1 MLLSY
6 RSQGIP
12 WSRESSWVRT
22 WIPGAIFPYEW
33 VGNYLL
39 APKSWFLSLL
49 LEFMIDFLNAL
60 KVKQWSNQ
68 EIKKKNRICFWGK
81 TCITFPKIETLKYSF
96 GPIKLARLSRISSE
110 SCRWSRHNSDH
121 EILYKVACFLNWTKI
136 RPLLHLIN
144 WQILLRFISVVL
156 LTTGNHRDNQ
166 SHHCFDIKTEYY
178 WTWFLIIYFSLFV
191 LVEMP
196 LKICLRRLKLC
207 HFQSIWIFASFA
219 SFLAQGCTRTNSIEN
234 YKLLGH
240 TITSQVEKDIWS
252 CFQLCKSNVKCQSI
266 NYNAEKSICELN
278 NRTKNGNEVR
288 FVPSDGN
295 VYVDNPF
302 RSKSK
307 NIIS

>member
-1 MLLSY
+1 MTDSLKIY
-6 RSQGIP
+6 ECCPTDDQQSQGQPI
-12 WSRESSWVRT
+12 T
-22 WIPGAIFPYEW
+22 
-33 VGNYLL
+33 
-39 APKSWFLSLL
+39 SLL
-49 LEFMIDFLNAL
+49 WY
-60 KVKQWSNQ
+60 Q
-68 EIKKKNRICFWGK
+68 
-81 TCITFPKIETLKYSF
+81 
-96 GPIKLARLSRISSE
+96 
-110 SCRWSRHNSDH
+110 
-121 EILYKVACFLNWTKI
+121 NW
-136 RPLLHLIN
+136 
-144 WQILLRFISVVL
+144 ILLNVILNNIV
-156 LTTGNHRDNQ
+156 
-166 SHHCFDIKTEYY
+166 
-178 WTWFLIIYFSLFV
+178 FSLFV

-207 HFQSIWIFASFA
+207 HFHSIWIFASFA

-266 NYNAEKSICELN
+266 NYNAEKSICGLN

-302 RSKSK
+302 RGKSK

>member
-1 MLLSY
+1 M
-6 RSQGIP
+6 
-12 WSRESSWVRT
+12 
-22 WIPGAIFPYEW
+22 
-33 VGNYLL
+33 
-39 APKSWFLSLL
+39 
-49 LEFMIDFLNAL
+49 
-60 KVKQWSNQ
+60 
-68 EIKKKNRICFWGK
+68 
-81 TCITFPKIETLKYSF
+81 
-96 GPIKLARLSRISSE
+96 
-110 SCRWSRHNSDH
+110 
-121 EILYKVACFLNWTKI
+121 
-136 RPLLHLIN
+136 LHLIN